1 MGGRNAANAI
11 MLAVLEREMSGLG
24 QHVDLSIAESVA
36 TEPPF
41 QFTHYSFLGIISRRT
56 RRVNVPVDGDFLP
69 CRDGYITMASSG
81 GNTWEELAV
90 FFDAPELL
98 DDKFADRLN
107 RSNNAEELNELMV
120 SRLSGRNK
128 HEVFDAG
135 MKNGFVF
142 GVAQT
147 PQEVLDCPHLEDR
160 EYYQRV
166 QHPEMGELSYTGSGF
181 RVDGEQCIGIS
192 PPPRLGQHNA
202 EVFCDWLG
210 RPRESLARLR
220 SLGVI

>member
-24 QHVDLSIAESVA
+24 QYVDLSIAEAVA

-90 FFDAPELL
+90 FLDSPELL
-98 DDKFADRLN
+98 DDRFADRLS
-107 RSNNAEELNELMV
+107 RSNHAEELNELMV
-120 SRLSGRNK
+120 SRLSDRDK
-128 HEVFDAG
+128 HDVFDAG

-147 PQEVLDCPHLEDR
+147 PQGGPGLSPLGGQAVLPARPAPRYGRAQVHRLR
-160 EYYQRV
+160 IPRRRGAV
-166 QHPEMGELSYTGSGF
+166 H
-181 RVDGEQCIGIS
+181 RHS
-192 PPPRLGQHNA
+192 PPRGSANTTPRSSATGWGGPA
-202 EVFCDWLG
+202 SRWPGCDRW
-210 RPRESLARLR
+210 A
-220 SLGVI
+220 